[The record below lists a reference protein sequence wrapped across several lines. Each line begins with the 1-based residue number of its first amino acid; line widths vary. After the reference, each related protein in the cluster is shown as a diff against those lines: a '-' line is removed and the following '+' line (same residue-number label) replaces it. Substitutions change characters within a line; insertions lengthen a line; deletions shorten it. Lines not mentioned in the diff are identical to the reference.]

1 MGDRPFGRWTRLVDR
16 GPVIRLPL
24 RQMATWFVYLGVAM
38 SAVGIVWFVTV
49 YPGQWGQ
56 QTGNISVMVLY
67 GLGLLVIAA
76 NGV

>member
-1 MGDRPFGRWTRLVDR
+1 
-16 GPVIRLPL
+16 
-24 RQMATWFVYLGVAM
+24 MATWFVYLGVAM

-76 NGV
+76 SGV